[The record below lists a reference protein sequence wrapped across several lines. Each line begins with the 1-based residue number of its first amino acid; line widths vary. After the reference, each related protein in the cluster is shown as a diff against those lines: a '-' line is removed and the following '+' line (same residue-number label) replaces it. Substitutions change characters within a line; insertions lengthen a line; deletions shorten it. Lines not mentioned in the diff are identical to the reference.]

1 MSHLSGVCS
10 NCGKPKEEHF
20 GLGIIEHEA
29 FEYHLANNRW
39 KDEIVFFEGHDKDTV
54 MMALGKQSTSFEES
68 QELKFKPGIYS
79 CEIPPFEVVEQW
91 KHKGSYTWADGEPHS
106 SIVGRVEL
114 EYRKIIR
121 LK

>member
-1 MSHLSGVCS
+1 MIHQVAIIAEESGETVRRPC
-10 NCGKPKEEHF
+10 NPKD
-20 GLGIIEHEA
+20 GLYQVEA
-29 FEYHLANNRW
+29 EGEVIKQCRNEDYDEW
-39 KDEIVFFEGHDKDTV
+39 KDADKFWSNYPF
-54 MMALGKQSTSFEES
+54 STR
-68 QELKFKPGIYS
+68 QVIR
-79 CEIPPFEVVEQW
+79 ITPFEVVEQW